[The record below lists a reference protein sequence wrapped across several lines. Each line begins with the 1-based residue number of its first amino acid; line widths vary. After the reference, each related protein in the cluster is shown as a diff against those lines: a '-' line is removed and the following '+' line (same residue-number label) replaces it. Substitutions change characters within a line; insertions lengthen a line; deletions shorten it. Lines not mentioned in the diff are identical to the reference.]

1 MRLSYATLRLASLS
15 AYYFSISRL
24 SRYAKTAAERAGWKY
39 VEDNKPSFKLASIN
53 FHIRFFFLFFWVNS
67 RTFMGCCAPQPPR
80 HGHSISVLSLSRSFG
95 WLQATSAVYAD
106 VRHSDT
112 TGHDQPTNDCRTLA
126 PRVCTAKRLEHGG
139 AQNAYRPDEGS
150 RRRRDGLARRP

>member
-1 MRLSYATLRLASLS
+1 MRLYATLRLASLS
-15 AYYFSISRL
+15 ASQSHVCQGMPRRQQSVL
-24 SRYAKTAAERAGWKY
+24 AGSMSKTTNRRSSWP
-39 VEDNKPSFKLASIN
+39 VSTS
-53 FHIRFFFLFFWVNS
+53 HIRFFFDKLEDVYGVL
-67 RTFMGCCAPQPPR
+67 RPPVMDTP
-80 HGHSISVLSLSRSFG
+80 SVYSLSLSRSFG